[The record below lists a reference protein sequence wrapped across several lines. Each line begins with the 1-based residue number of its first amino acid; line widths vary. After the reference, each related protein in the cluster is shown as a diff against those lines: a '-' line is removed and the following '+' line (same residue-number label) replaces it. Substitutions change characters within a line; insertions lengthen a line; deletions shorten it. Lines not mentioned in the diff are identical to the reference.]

1 MALGNVKWFNAKKG
15 YGFIQPDEGET
26 DIFVHISAVRKI
38 GLETLEEDQRLE
50 FEMHQLGDGRVLA
63 EGLRL
68 ADEGSA

>member
-1 MALGNVKWFNAKKG
+1 MALGNVKWFNPMKG
-15 YGFIQPDEGET
+15 YGFIRPDDGEK

-50 FEMHQLGDGRVLA
+50 FELHQLGDGRTLA

-68 ADEGSA
+68 IAEEPA